1 MAQSIDTMTLRDAI
15 YGRCSV
21 RTYALEPID
30 RPTLLTLL
38 AAAVRAPTA
47 MHAEPWQFV
56 IVQDVDRLKRLS
68 DRAKLLFSAETKG
81 LHPERSGRNIFSQPG
96 FNVFHDAGTLVV
108 ICARTAGPFAQADC
122 WLAAQNLML
131 AAHAMGLG
139 TCVIGSAA
147 SALNLPE
154 VKDELGIPPEAIA
167 VAPIIVGK
175 PSGEALPTPRKEPQI
190 LAWR

>member
-1 MAQSIDTMTLRDAI
+1 MAQSIDTMTVRDAI

-21 RTYALEPID
+21 RAYTPEQID

-47 MHAEPWQFV
+47 MHGEPWQFV
-56 IVQDVDRLKRLS
+56 IVQDIDRLKRLS
-68 DRAKLLFSAETKG
+68 DRAKVLFSAETKG
-81 LHPERSGRNIFSQPG
+81 LHPDRGNRDIFSQPG

-108 ICARTAGPFAQADC
+108 ICAKTAGPFAQADC

-147 SALNLPE
+147 SALNEPD
-154 VKDELGIPPEAIA
+154 VKHELGIPPGTIAIA
-167 VAPIIVGK
+167 PIVVGK
-175 PSGEALPTPRKEPQI
+175 PRGEVLPSPRNEPQV

>member
-1 MAQSIDTMTLRDAI
+1 MSQSIDTMTIRDAI

-21 RTYALEPID
+21 RSYTSERID
-30 RPTLLTLL
+30 QPTLHTLL

-47 MHAEPWQFV
+47 MHGEPWQFA
-56 IVQDVDRLKRLS
+56 IVQDAELLKRLS
-68 DRAKLLFSAETKG
+68 DRAKELFSAEAAH
-81 LHPERSGRNIFSQPG
+81 LHPDQHSLAVFTQPS
-96 FNVFHDAGTLVV
+96 FNVFYDAGTLVV
-108 ICARTAGPFAQADC
+108 ICAKNTGHFALADC

-131 AAHAMGLG
+131 AAHGMGLG

-147 SALNLPE
+147 SALNLPD
-154 VKDELGIPPEAIA
+154 VKLELGIPPATTA

-175 PSGEALPTPRKEPQI
+175 PRGEALASARNEPQV